1 MPHNSGSALCVTLQF
16 YESMEILYS
25 CVVLSCCPSLCSF
38 QNCVCFLIH
47 CNQTLK
53 YGMNL
58 NVRLLLCYTT
68 CIGNLVISVISHG
81 NLFFIQVFNVMLI
94 LDY

>member
-1 MPHNSGSALCVTLQF
+1 MLISELCLF
-16 YESMEILYS
+16 FDS
-25 CVVLSCCPSLCSF
+25 CT
-38 QNCVCFLIH
+38 